1 MEEVT
6 RRIIRIRSAPGV
18 LHVFSPFELLE
29 DARTLGAKWNKKERS
44 WDVCAT
50 VGGVRR
56 IIEVFGHH
64 EIAGDQGYKDLLSAV
79 RVASEAT
86 YCKEASVEELEQP
99 EVRGTQAW
107 LHQVRGYHFARRIKA
122 CLLAMAMGT
131 GKSKTAIDIMQNS
144 GGSRFLILCPKSV
157 VGVWPDEISRHA
169 AKEWNPAVL
178 SLDKG
183 SVKKRMETIKKKLD
197 AARDAPAIV
206 VLNYESAWREP
217 MASLLLSTRWNLVI
231 FDESHRIKAPQGKAS
246 KFCASLFSVSDK
258 RIGLTGTPLPHSP
271 LDAFGQFRALDPG
284 IFGKSFA
291 SFRARYAVM
300 GGFGGHEVRG
310 FQNTKDFYEKFYSI
324 TYRVSKD
331 VLDLPE
337 STHVTR
343 KCELE
348 PAARKVYK
356 SLESDFWAGIGAG
369 EITATNALVKLIR
382 LAQLT
387 GGTLLT
393 DDGKEVEVS
402 SAKKALLGE
411 VMEDMEI
418 EEPVVVF
425 ARFRKDLD
433 RIAETAA
440 KLGRKSYELSG
451 RRNELKLWQED
462 TTGSVLAVQEQA
474 GGVGISLV
482 RARYCIYY
490 SVGYSL
496 GDYEQSLARIHR
508 PGQSRGVLYVHLL
521 AEQSI
526 DEAVYAALDARR
538 DVVEAIL
545 EGRTKGE
552 K

>member
-1 MEEVT
+1 
-6 RRIIRIRSAPGV
+6 
-18 LHVFSPFELLE
+18 
-29 DARTLGAKWNKKERS
+29 
-44 WDVCAT
+44 
-50 VGGVRR
+50 
-56 IIEVFGHH
+56 
-64 EIAGDQGYKDLLSAV
+64 
-79 RVASEAT
+79 
-86 YCKEASVEELEQP
+86 
-99 EVRGTQAW
+99 
-107 LHQVRGYHFARRIKA
+107 
-122 CLLAMAMGT
+122 
-131 GKSKTAIDIMQNS
+131 
-144 GGSRFLILCPKSV
+144 
-157 VGVWPDEISRHA
+157 
-169 AKEWNPAVL
+169 
-178 SLDKG
+178 
-183 SVKKRMETIKKKLD
+183 
-197 AARDAPAIV
+197 
-206 VLNYESAWREP
+206 
-217 MASLLLSTRWNLVI
+217 
-231 FDESHRIKAPQGKAS
+231 
-246 KFCASLFSVSDK
+246 
-258 RIGLTGTPLPHSP
+258 
-271 LDAFGQFRALDPG
+271 
-284 IFGKSFA
+284 
-291 SFRARYAVM
+291 
-300 GGFGGHEVRG
+300 
-310 FQNTKDFYEKFYSI
+310 
-324 TYRVSKD
+324 
-331 VLDLPE
+331 
-337 STHVTR
+337 
-343 KCELE
+343 
-348 PAARKVYK
+348 YK
-356 SLESDFWAGIGAG
+356 SLESDFWAGIGTG

-402 SAKKALLGE
+402 SAKKALLDE
-411 VMEDMEI
+411 VMEDMET

-521 AEQSI
+521 TEQSI
-526 DEAVYAALDARR
+526 DEAVYGALDARR